1 MEAKAMILHS
11 LRLCVGLK
19 EVNAPYST
27 RQCIW
32 DVDGKIKE
40 RKITKNNNNNKILF
54 YYFCY
59 KL

>member
-1 MEAKAMILHS
+1 MILHS